1 MIFLILKNKENSREG
16 VGWDAGF
23 RILVAGAADNEN

>member
-16 VGWDAGF
+16 GWDAGF